1 MSLISKVITN
11 HPCIR
16 HRVVAVV
23 SLGNYEVGGTFCRWN
38 HSKVQVH
45 RALVDKI
52 RKQLQPLP
60 SASGL
65 KFESFADQEPGGY
78 EEQVSLP
85 YHNRVLLHLRHAEC
99 QSGPNHESAVR
110 AIATTY
116 RSLLPFDRYCMAKH
130 FGLMTHS

>member
-11 HPCIR
+11 HPFIR
-16 HRVVAVV
+16 QRVVAVL

-45 RALVDKI
+45 RALVDKF

-65 KFESFADQEPGGY
+65 KMRVLRIKS
-78 EEQVSLP
+78 QVYMKNRYL
-85 YHNRVLLHLRHAEC
+85 YRITTHRVLLHLRHAEC
-99 QSGPNHESAVR
+99 QSGPNQESAVR
-110 AIATTY
+110 AIATTF
-116 RSLLPFDRYCMAKH
+116 RSLLPFGPSTDTVWQSILA
-130 FGLMTHS
+130 